1 MEMEKI
7 NDNTIRVLL
16 ETDDLTERGITV
28 LDLLGSHKEIETFF
42 YSILEEVDVDHE
54 FRENDAVT
62 FQLLPNR
69 NGLELFISK
78 VDAKDEEKMNFDENE
93 EIEKGEETDGSDVVD
108 LTFLDPNKKIPE
120 DVRKKITSSLSKL
133 TPKKKAISD
142 DGDGVSG
149 YLKNHD
155 VKQKHYVIAFADF
168 EDFIQAAKVL
178 KNEELA
184 SNLYLLD
191 GRYYLDVVFFV
202 DQTNGQQ
209 IEDTLSLLAE
219 FGEKIS
225 LSYAILHERGK
236 CLMASS
242 ALELARYYF
251 K

>member
-28 LDLLGSHKEIETFF
+28 LDLLGNHKEIENFF

-78 VDAKDEEKMNFDENE
+78 VSAKDEEKMNFDNE
-93 EIEKGEETDGSDVVD
+93 GEQQSDDLGDSDVVD

-120 DVRKKITSSLSKL
+120 DVRKKIASSLSKL
-133 TPKKKAISD
+133 TPKEKTVSD

-149 YLKNHD
+149 YLKD
-155 VKQKHYVIAFADF
+155 KDIKRKHYVIAFAEF

-178 KNEELA
+178 KNRELG

-191 GRYYLDVVFFV
+191 GRLYLDIIFFV
-202 DQTNGQQ
+202 DQTNNQE

-219 FGEKIS
+219 FGKRVS
-225 LSYAILHERGK
+225 LSYAILQERGK
-236 CLMASS
+236 RLMTSS